1 MPRTRTALTV
11 GTALPAP
18 VLTQADGTATTIAE
32 LLDGHPGVIH
42 FMRTSTCPA
51 CLSVGKQLASLHRNG
66 DLGDARV
73 VFLTP
78 GTDADAAQAAARL
91 DETVRVAA
99 VGANHAVF
107 GLRRSGQFQ
116 ESATAVVDADGTVIQ
131 VTTAAMPAKSF
142 DRAATV
148 AAIAQLATR

>member
-1 MPRTRTALTV
+1 MPHTNAALTV
-11 GTALPAP
+11 GNTLPAT
-18 VLTQADGTATTIAE
+18 VMSTADGGSTTIAE
-32 LLDGHPGVIH
+32 LLDGRPGVIH
-42 FMRTSTCPA
+42 FMRTPTCPA
-51 CLSVGKQLASLHRNG
+51 CLSAGKVLASLHRTG

-73 VFLTP
+73 IFLTP
-78 GTDADAAQAAARL
+78 GTDADAAQAASRL
-91 DETVRVAA
+91 DDTVRVAA

-116 ESATAVVDADGTVIQ
+116 ESATAVIDADARVIQ

-148 AAIAQLATR
+148 DAIAQLAAR

>member
-1 MPRTRTALTV
+1 MPRTNAALAV
-11 GTALPAP
+11 GNALPATE
-18 VLTQADGTATTIAE
+18 LTTADGGSTTIAE
-32 LLDGHPGVIH
+32 LLDGRPAVVH

-51 CLSVGKQLASLHRNG
+51 CLSVGKRLASLHRNG

-73 VFLTP
+73 IFLTP
-78 GTDADAAQAAARL
+78 GTGADAAQAASRL

-99 VGANHAVF
+99 VGPHHGVF

-142 DRAATV
+142 DRAATLD
-148 AAIAQLATR
+148 AIAQLATR